1 MNETAKRI
9 AEALEKVEQTHRRH
23 GRAVAELH
31 RALAQAVA
39 EHGAEVGLDDGLI
52 ATAAAPKVPPT
63 NGTDD

>member
-31 RALAQAVA
+31 RALAQAVT
-39 EHGAEVGLDDGLI
+39 EHGAVVGLDDGLI
-52 ATAAAPKVPPT
+52 EAARAPKNPPP
-63 NGTDD
+63 N

>member
-31 RALAQAVA
+31 RALAQAA
-39 EHGAEVGLDDGLI
+39 LEHGDDDTRAL
-52 ATAAAPKVPPT
+52 AAAPKNPPD
-63 NGTDD
+63 ND